1 MIAVPRCGEKL
12 YPVADYTT
20 TASTSVLQP
29 IELILGQT
37 RLTADDRGML
47 LQNPSWAILG
57 DSISSIA
64 NEIVLK
70 CPDRPVV
77 DVLST
82 WEAAIGMMFSMLGPM
97 RSASL
102 VWKIYGTTEAIFE
115 TQQGE
120 AYAFLILAGWFPG
133 LCRYTA
139 PSPSDEKT
147 SEIGRC
153 SLQIYRGPE
162 LYNILAAHL
171 ASIGWLPDAPIQN
184 PGAPGPE
191 SYYCPPTRLGTIVRR
206 TSAGVTGHHRWLC
219 IEPIDA
225 GNLTPE
231 DTRASALSLAVRRG
245 IRDPRVL
252 VVRLPKSGEVRKIAL
267 EFVGLGTQP
276 LAVVLIVDSIEESL
290 IDEIRTNLLP
300 YAAIIMAI
308 GSGLRPRMDIR
319 CDVDQRGAL
328 PPAFVGWQPFSTEHT
343 YRPIGSD
350 ITGGGALVIVPAKMS
365 QQLPSG
371 MATHLYKPSSTIRN
385 IVAPD
390 DIGPEV
396 FDALQYEMKE
406 QISRLRIVVVIRD
419 AQWRPILRRLMHFM
433 KEPFALKFCT

>member
-1 MIAVPRCGEKL
+1 MHAFGAQASTIKDLYAWLSMPLQASASIPHGVLLVPPGLDSFLRGGGAMIAVPRCGEKL

-206 TSAGVTGHHRWLC
+206 TSRIRWTSTISGHHLSSAAAA
-219 IEPIDA
+219 IP
-225 GNLTPE
+225 
-231 DTRASALSLAVRRG
+231 ASWTDRRMSPAMIRALSARVRAM
-245 IRDPRVL
+245 
-252 VVRLPKSGEVRKIAL
+252 S
-267 EFVGLGTQP
+267 
-276 LAVVLIVDSIEESL
+276 
-290 IDEIRTNLLP
+290 
-300 YAAIIMAI
+300 
-308 GSGLRPRMDIR
+308 
-319 CDVDQRGAL
+319 
-328 PPAFVGWQPFSTEHT
+328 PASWKKDF
-343 YRPIGSD
+343 
-350 ITGGGALVIVPAKMS
+350 
-365 QQLPSG
+365 
-371 MATHLYKPSSTIRN
+371 
-385 IVAPD
+385 
-390 DIGPEV
+390 
-396 FDALQYEMKE
+396 
-406 QISRLRIVVVIRD
+406 
-419 AQWRPILRRLMHFM
+419 
-433 KEPFALKFCT
+433 